1 MTLLDKWKL
10 YFKTIHAP
18 AQFIEAGFY
27 FAISAAMERRVWV
40 SSGSNR
46 IFANQYVL
54 FVGPAGVGK
63 GLVTGVVDHVLR
75 ATPHPKNAEES
86 LIRFGPTSGSYQ
98 RLIARMAEKSTI
110 SKYADEQGVER
121 MYPYASSVLILD
133 EFTSFF
139 TEHAS
144 EAVAFFCQV
153 WTGNIPYER
162 DTNSRGLKFI
172 KNPSLSL
179 IGGTTPKNLNKLL
192 KYDIIGSGLDRR
204 VLMVFASENEWRQFE
219 IPRASAEQEAA
230 LRDVIT
236 HIGKLAQHEGA
247 AAVCGGLTYSDEAIA
262 YCKAWWDNPRA
273 NTVSSH
279 PMLREYHPNKNSLL
293 HKLAISVHM
302 SSGEPTARIKE
313 KISLDS
319 VKEAIRMLL
328 SYEAHRGNAWSE
340 AASNHNYNVAMR
352 VVAWLKQ
359 YGATTKPEL
368 FAHFF
373 AEVDEKP
380 FDEILQYL
388 VMSNRVRVLIEGAKV
403 TYESTE
409 KN

>member
-1 MTLLDKWKL
+1 MTLLDKWKS

-46 IFANQYVL
+46 IFANQFVL

-75 ATPHPKNAEES
+75 ATPHPDNAEES
-86 LIRFGPTSGSYQ
+86 LLRFGPTSGSYQ
-98 RLIARMAEKSTI
+98 RLIARMAEKSVL
-110 SKYADEQGVER
+110 SKFVNDQGIPVG
-121 MYPYASSVLILD
+121 YPYASAVLILD

-179 IGGTTPKNLNKLL
+179 IGGTTPKNLQKLL

-204 VLMVFASENEWRQFE
+204 LLMVFASENEWRQFE
-219 IPRASAEQEAA
+219 IPKATAEQEAA

-236 HIGKLAQHEGA
+236 HVGKLAQFDGPN
-247 AAVCGGLTYSDEAIA
+247 AVCGGLTYSPEALD
-262 YCKAWWDNPRA
+262 YCKAWWDDPKA

-293 HKLAISVHM
+293 HKLAIAVHM
-302 SSGEPTARIKE
+302 SSGEPRARLKE
-313 KISLDS
+313 PISLDS

-359 YGATTKPEL
+359 YGATTRADL

-380 FDEILQYL
+380 FEDILNYL
-388 VMSNRVRVLIEGAKV
+388 VISNRVRVIVEGAKV
-403 TYESTE
+403 TYEFI
-409 KN
+409 NH